1 MTDAATPATGWGPD
15 GRRAAVSLTFDNLGE
30 AMEVAIGAWP
40 QDAPVGRHYSVT
52 EVLPKVLDLLDA
64 QGVRCTYFAEGWS
77 ADVYPE
83 ALRALTER
91 GHEVAYHGWRHE
103 HWVGITDRDVE
114 RDLVAR
120 GVASMR
126 EMGIELRGFRPP
138 GGVLTPWTLEI
149 LREHGFTY
157 VSPAGQQAGIVDGLV
172 ALPFRWTA
180 IDAYY
185 LFDAF
190 APLRRELGDSEAPLS
205 PDRMV
210 TGFED
215 AIQDVVAAGGAVSLL
230 FHPFLQ
236 RQPDHFE
243 AMARII
249 EAVVGNADLWCAPC
263 VEHANW
269 ALADRDRLPGTP
281 QLDERSWQ

>member
-1 MTDAATPATGWGPD
+1 
-15 GRRAAVSLTFDNLGE
+15 VSVTFDNLGE
-30 AMEVAIGAWP
+30 AMDLAIGTWP
-40 QDAPVGRHYSVT
+40 QEAPVGEHYSVT

-64 QGVRCTYFAEGWS
+64 QRVRCTYFLEGWS
-77 ADVYPE
+77 ADVYPT
-83 ALRALTER
+83 ALQALTEG

-103 HWVGITDRDVE
+103 HWRDIKS
-114 RDLVAR
+114 RDLEHDLIAR

-126 EMGIELRGFRPP
+126 EKGIELRGFRPP

-157 VSPAGQQAGIVDGLV
+157 VSPAGHQAGLLDGLV

-190 APLRRELGDSEAPLS
+190 APLRRHLGDDDAPLS
-205 PDRMV
+205 PDHMV
-210 TGFED
+210 TGFEQ
-215 AIQDVVAAGGAVSLL
+215 AMHDVIATGGALSLL

-236 RQPDHFE
+236 SEPDHFE
-243 AMARII
+243 AMARIV
-249 EAVVGNADLWCAPC
+249 EAVASSEDLWCAPC
-263 VEHANW
+263 AEHAHW
-269 ALADRDRLPGTP
+269 AFTHRERLPANP